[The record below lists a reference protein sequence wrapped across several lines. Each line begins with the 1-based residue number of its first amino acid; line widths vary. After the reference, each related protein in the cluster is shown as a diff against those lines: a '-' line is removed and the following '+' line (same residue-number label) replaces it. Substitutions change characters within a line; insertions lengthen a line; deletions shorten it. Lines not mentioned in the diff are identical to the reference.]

1 MCLIL
6 TKYKKLMEINV
17 IMDKKTLYLFDIDG
31 TLSNFLDFHAEAY
44 QYAYKKV
51 LGKTIPKEDFYRN
64 FGIPGL
70 IWNKKLFKEIGC
82 DEKKIPEVYKE
93 YRSYF
98 FNLLDNSNVPLLEG
112 VKEFL
117 DFLKQNKQPLGI
129 VTGNSEDKGVK
140 IIETMKIK
148 EYFQVFS
155 YAVGENP
162 RSWIVEEAISK
173 AKDKNI
179 GFDNV
184 VVIGD
189 TPMDVESGKQTG
201 TLTVAVATGRFSRKQ
216 LIETNADLVID
227 SMTEYMKIVELV
239 Q

>member
-1 MCLIL
+1 M
-6 TKYKKLMEINV
+6 
-17 IMDKKTLYLFDIDG
+17 
-31 TLSNFLDFHAEAY
+31 
-44 QYAYKKV
+44 
-51 LGKTIPKEDFYRN
+51 
-64 FGIPGL
+64 
-70 IWNKKLFKEIGC
+70 
-82 DEKKIPEVYKE
+82 
-93 YRSYF
+93 
-98 FNLLDNSNVPLLEG
+98 LDNSNVPLLEG